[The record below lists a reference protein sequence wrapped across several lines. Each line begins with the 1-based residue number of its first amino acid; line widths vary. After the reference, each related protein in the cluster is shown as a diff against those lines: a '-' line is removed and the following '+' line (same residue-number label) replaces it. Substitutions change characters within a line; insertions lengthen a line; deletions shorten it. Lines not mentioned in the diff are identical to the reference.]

1 MTWADKV
8 AITTLVIALVILMAF
23 IRLAIKLGGF

>member
-8 AITTLVIALVILMAF
+8 AIATLVIAFVILISA
-23 IRLAIKLGGF
+23 IRLAIRLGGI